1 MSLALEF
8 CETHLLERAASQ
20 LEDPIGWVRQLSVSK
35 QCEIAAAAAGLEDGQ
50 VLLPLLYDIHSM
62 LAGQYSEYDVTVL
75 GELSAIFQVQQFG
88 VGATI
93 YSAHTAHREGHDVV
107 PPLIWLFSGEVE
119 HIWVGDSS
127 FDTQFGTQFER
138 IADACGVQRYQ
149 RLEKGVLVAESFQCV
164 GFFQLSVCFFAAMA
178 HPGKLFAVLS
188 SRCVLLQHQQY
199 QVLRKENP
207 KVAELLFVYLTRK
220 RLVEFAMLAPWP
232 MLTF

>member
-75 GELSAIFQVQQFG
+75 RELSAIFQVQQFG

-107 PPLIWLFSGEVE
+107 PPLIWLFSGDVE
-119 HIWVGDSS
+119 YIWVGDSS

-138 IADACGVQRYQ
+138 IANACRVQHYQ
-149 RLEKGVLVAESFQCV
+149 RLEKASLVSESCQCV
-164 GFFQLSVCFFAAMA
+164 GFFQTSVCFFAAMPHA
-178 HPGKLFAVLS
+178 GKLFAVLS
-188 SRCVLLQHQQY
+188 SRCVLLRHQQY
-199 QVLRKENP
+199 QDLRRENP
-207 KVAELLFVYLTRK
+207 KAAELLFVYLTRK
-220 RLVEFAMLAPWP
+220 RLVQFAMLASRP
-232 MLTF
+232 MLSL